1 MTASDLID
9 FEVIEGHKENIQAL
23 PSGRSARA
31 LAALYSPPLT
41 GGQQRTSLTKDAH
54 DDERKEYEDELALID
69 EADDPLDIYDRYV
82 KWTLDTYPSAQ
93 STPQSQLLP
102 LLERAT
108 KAFLSSPQ
116 YKNDPRYLKLWL
128 HYIRFF
134 SDAPRETF
142 VFLNRHGVA
151 ESLALYYEEFAA
163 WLEHAGRW
171 TQAEEVYSMGI
182 EKGATPVARLTRKSN
197 EFQQRNAAR
206 DQHVAEPTSPAL
218 PVARAVLGAKVDP
231 FAAALAATTPQQ
243 AAKSA
248 ATKKSK
254 AGKMAI
260 FADDSPQ
267 DQGAFGTPG
276 EKNGWDNIE
285 SIQNR
290 KKENAIA
297 PKPMAGET
305 LKGGKTNTGVQKMAI
320 FRVSIP
326 SSSPSFTYQIF
337 TNAGLTGWRRFC
349 VFQSS
354 STVRH
359 AYESSKHASQRVINL
374 KTGRPEC
381 VFVNLEAVYPNPS
394 DPSVEFCFEEL
405 RARHR
410 GWLDRDWAAERVQ
423 APSINQA
430 QEPSQ
435 TSQQPKESK
444 RGFAIFS
451 DAPASKTQP
460 EQERPTSQRGFQI
473 FQDDSENKSSPA
485 RSSPLTIDTSL
496 RVVPIRDENDENR
509 APSKADVELAK
520 RLRREERA
528 NRTRKIEVMD
538 VEHVQR
544 ETQTIKLNMDSPS
557 GKKLRKKKVAE
568 PTMTI
573 NTKEAMDEIYGIFS
587 QPVETAADEDAEESE
602 SEDDSD
608 DDSDES
614 YSSDEEDT
622 TTGHV
627 SAAGS
632 DYGDETQREILASQ
646 QSSQEETTQDTEDQQ
661 DDDEDKTD
669 ISAWSDY
676 DENKPVT
683 ETAATSANSRDGL
696 STPIDEMPPMFDGE
710 NGDHKMKYVPIPP
723 EGYEPVRSQY
733 RDPVLVAQNRLP
745 FMTPI
750 VEHTESSI
758 GAATIRAE
766 LEKGFTAKTPSRQTH
781 DNTDIEEEE
790 EDEEDEDDDSLMSS
804 PFQVL
809 SGAEL
814 ENKRKILQPIRTKTA
829 KGIVSLSEDVV
840 GAAKPKPLAL
850 RPALAESITKG
861 PIIKDPQIN
870 PVDPEIRQ
878 TILSQ
883 INPPLSSYEGYYEH
897 KNIQHARTPE
907 IRKYSKAVGKGK
919 TVTEKNSA
927 SLPLAPVLNL
937 ENSKYTLKRELGAG
951 AFAPVYLLENHN
963 FSASSEATN
972 ENDENASVMGQGT
985 FSAVQR
991 HALEALK
998 MEDPPSAWEFYM
1010 LRQVHRRLGV
1020 SRATESVIHAY
1031 EMHMFRDEGFLIEEF
1046 RGQGTLLDLI
1056 NVARAEAGGTLDEA
1070 LAMFFATE
1078 LIRTVEGL
1086 HSKGLIHGDLKGDN
1100 VLVRLDDC
1108 ASWSSTYDPCGANG
1122 WKAKGISLI
1131 DFGRGI
1137 DMRVFAPEVQFV
1149 ADWETS
1155 SADCAE
1161 MKEMR
1166 PWTYQVDYHGL
1177 AGLLH
1182 SLLFGKYMSTIADK
1196 GQGIGAGATKHYKIK
1211 EGLKRYWQQEIWG
1224 EAFEMLLNPTMFVKQ
1239 EEHARMPLSKGL
1251 RGLREKMEAWLVA
1264 NCDKGV
1270 GLKTMVRKME
1280 EAVKAKKR

>member
-1 MTASDLID
+1 MAPSDLID

-41 GGQQRTSLTKDAH
+41 SGQRTSLSNDAH
-54 DDERKEYEDELALID
+54 DGERKEYEDELALID

-108 KAFLSSPQ
+108 RAFLSSPQ

-142 VFLNRHGVA
+142 VFLNRQGIA

-163 WLEHAGRW
+163 WLEQASRW
-171 TQAEEVYSMGI
+171 TQAEEVYNMGI
-182 EKGATPVARLTRKSN
+182 EKGAAPVARLTRKFN

-206 DQHVAEPTSPAL
+206 PQDVPEPTSPAL

-231 FAAALAATTPQQ
+231 FAAATTPQQ
-243 AAKSA
+243 TAKS
-248 ATKKSK
+248 TTSKKPK

-260 FADDSPQ
+260 FTDEAPQ
-267 DQGAFGTPG
+267 DQSAFGTPG
-276 EKNGWDNIE
+276 EKNGWDSIE

-290 KKENAIA
+290 KKENTIA

-305 LKGGKTNTGVQKMAI
+305 LKTGKTNTGVQKMAI
-320 FRVSIP
+320 FRVSD
-326 SSSPSFTYQIF
+326 SFPYPLFTFQIF
-337 TNAGLTGWRRFC
+337 TNAGLTGWRRCC

-381 VFVNLEAVYPNPS
+381 VFVNLEAVYPDPS
-394 DPSVEFCFEEL
+394 DPSIEFCFEEL

-410 GWLDRDWAAERVQ
+410 GWLDRDWAAERRQ
-423 APSINQA
+423 AQSTNQA
-430 QEPSQ
+430 QKTAPVN
-435 TSQQPKESK
+435 QQPKEQK

-451 DAPASKTQP
+451 DAPAGEKQS

-473 FQDDSENKSSPA
+473 FQDDSENKPSPA
-485 RSSPLTIDTSL
+485 QPAPLTIDTSL
-496 RVVPIRDENDENR
+496 KVVPIRDENDENR
-509 APSKADVELAK
+509 PPSKADVELAK
-520 RLRREERA
+520 RMRREERA
-528 NRTRKIEVMD
+528 NRTRKIKVMD
-538 VEHVQR
+538 VEHVQ
-544 ETQTIKLNMDSPS
+544 EKTQTIKVNMDSPS

-587 QPVETAADEDAEESE
+587 QPVKTAADEEPEESE
-602 SEDDSD
+602 SEEDSD
-608 DDSDES
+608 DDSDDD
-614 YSSDEEDT
+614 YSSDGEDT

-632 DYGDETQREILASQ
+632 EYGDETRREILASQ
-646 QSSQEETTQDTEDQQ
+646 QSSKEETTQEEDD
-661 DDDEDKTD
+661 DDDEDKTNV
-669 ISAWSDY
+669 SAWSDY
-676 DENKPVT
+676 DQSKPVT
-683 ETAATSANSRDGL
+683 ETATSAHSKDEEEL
-696 STPIDEMPPMFDGE
+696 STPIEEIPAPSYGE
-710 NGDHKMKYVPIPP
+710 KGEQKTKYVPLPP

-733 RDPVLVAQNRLP
+733 RDPVIVAQNRLP

-766 LEKGFTAKTPSRQTH
+766 LEKGFAAKTPSRQNH
-781 DNTDIEEEE
+781 GNADIEEE
-790 EDEEDEDDDSLMSS
+790 DEDEDEDEDSLMSS

-809 SGAEL
+809 SGADL
-814 ENKRKILQPIRTKTA
+814 ENKRKILQPIRTKTT
-829 KGIVSLSEDVV
+829 KGIVSLNEDV
-840 GAAKPKPLAL
+840 AAKPKPLAL
-850 RPALAESITKG
+850 RPATAAEPINKG

-870 PVDPEIRQ
+870 PVDPEIRA

-883 INPPLSSYEGYYEH
+883 IHPPLSSYEGYYEH

-919 TVTEKNSA
+919 TATDKSSA
-927 SLPLAPVLNL
+927 SLPPAPILAFAHSS
-937 ENSKYTLKRELGAG
+937 SKYTLKRELGAG
-951 AFAPVYLLENHN
+951 AFAPVYLIENHN
-963 FSASSEATN
+963 PTPSTENANN
-972 ENDENASVMGQGT
+972 ENDENASVMGQGA
-985 FSAVQR
+985 FSAIQR
-991 HALEALK
+991 HTFEALK

-1031 EMHMFRDEGFLIEEF
+1031 EMHIFRDEGFLIEEF

-1070 LAMFFATE
+1070 LAMFFAVE
-1078 LIRTVEGL
+1078 LIRTVEAL

-1100 VLVRLDDC
+1100 VLVRLEDTTT
-1108 ASWSSTYDPCGANG
+1108 WSSTYDPSGSNG
-1122 WKAKGISLI
+1122 WKAKGVSLI

-1137 DMRVFAPEVQFV
+1137 DMRVFAPDVQFV

-1161 MKEMR
+1161 MRELR

-1182 SLLFGKYMSTIADK
+1182 SLLFGKYMSTIAEK
-1196 GQGIGAGATKHYKIK
+1196 NGGLGAGATKHYKIK

-1224 EAFEMLLNPTMFVKQ
+1224 QAFEMLLNPQMFVQQ
-1239 EEHARMPLSKGL
+1239 EEGMRMPLCKGL
-1251 RGLREKMEAWLVA
+1251 KGLREKMEAWLVG

-1280 EAVKAKKR
+1280 EAVKARKR

>member
-1 MTASDLID
+1 MAGSDLID

-41 GGQQRTSLTKDAH
+41 SGKQQTSLSSDAH

-93 STPQSQLLP
+93 STPASQLLP

-108 KAFLSSPQ
+108 RAFLSSPQ

-142 VFLNRHGVA
+142 VFLNRHGIA

-163 WLEHAGRW
+163 WLEQAGRW
-171 TQAEEVYSMGI
+171 TQADEVYNMGI
-182 EKGATPVARLTRKSN
+182 EKGATPVARLTRKYN

-206 DQHVAEPTSPAL
+206 PQDVAEPTSPAL
-218 PVARAVLGAKVDP
+218 PPARAVLGAKVDP
-231 FAAALAATTPQQ
+231 FAAALAATTPRQ
-243 AAKSA
+243 AAKPA
-248 ATKKSK
+248 TTKKPK
-254 AGKMAI
+254 TGKMAI
-260 FADDSPQ
+260 FTDDSPQ
-267 DQGAFGTPG
+267 DQSAFGTPG
-276 EKNGWDNIE
+276 EKNGWDSIE

-305 LKGGKTNTGVQKMAI
+305 LKTGKTNTGVQKMAI
-320 FRVSIP
+320 FR
-326 SSSPSFTYQIF
+326 
-337 TNAGLTGWRRFC
+337 
-349 VFQSS
+349 SS
-354 STVRH
+354 STVRR

-381 VFVNLEAVYPNPS
+381 VFVNLEAVYPDPN
-394 DPSVEFCFEEL
+394 DPSIEFCFEEL

-410 GWLDRDWAAERVQ
+410 GWLDRDWAAERRQVQ
-423 APSINQA
+423 SVDKVQEIVQVNQ
-430 QEPSQ
+430 
-435 TSQQPKESK
+435 QQKESK

-451 DAPASKTQP
+451 DTPADKQP
-460 EQERPTSQRGFQI
+460 EVERPTSQRGFQI

-485 RSSPLTIDTSL
+485 QSSPLTIDTSL
-496 RVVPIRDENDENR
+496 KVVPVKDENDENR
-509 APSKADVELAK
+509 PPSKADVELAK
-520 RLRREERA
+520 RMRREERA
-528 NRTRKIEVMD
+528 NRTRKIKVMD
-538 VEHVQR
+538 VEHVQK

-587 QPVETAADEDAEESE
+587 QPVATAAEEEAEESE
-602 SEDDSD
+602 SEEDSD
-608 DDSDES
+608 DDSDDD
-614 YSSDEEDT
+614 YSSDDEDT

-627 SAAGS
+627 SGAGS
-632 DYGDETQREILASQ
+632 DYGDETRREILASQ
-646 QSSQEETTQDTEDQQ
+646 QSSKEETTKDTEDQD
-661 DDDEDKTD
+661 DDDEDETNV
-669 ISAWSDY
+669 SAWSDY
-676 DENKPVT
+676 DESKPVT
-683 ETAATSANSRDGL
+683 ETAATSAPSSQNDEL
-696 STPIDEMPPMFDGE
+696 STPIDEKPEPLLGE
-710 NGDHKMKYVPIPP
+710 NGEQKMKYVPIPP

-733 RDPVLVAQNRLP
+733 RDPVIVAQNRLP

-766 LEKGFTAKTPSRQTH
+766 LEKGFTAKTPSRQNH
-781 DNTDIEEEE
+781 GNADIEEENE
-790 EDEEDEDDDSLMSS
+790 EEDEDEDSLMSS

-809 SGAEL
+809 SGADL
-814 ENKRKILQPIRTKTA
+814 ENKRKILQPIRTKTTR
-829 KGIVSLSEDVV
+829 GIVSLSEDVA

-850 RPALAESITKG
+850 RPATTAEPINKG

-883 INPPLSSYEGYYEH
+883 IHPPLSSYEGYYEH

-907 IRKYSKAVGKGK
+907 IRRYSKAVGKGK
-919 TVTEKNSA
+919 LATEKSSA
-927 SLPLAPVLNL
+927 SLPPAPILAF
-937 ENSKYTLKRELGAG
+937 ENSSSKYTLKRELGAG

-963 FSASSEATN
+963 PSSSSGDAATN
-972 ENDENASVMGQGT
+972 ENDENASVMGQGA
-985 FSAVQR
+985 FSAIRR
-991 HALEALK
+991 HQLEALK

-1031 EMHMFRDEGFLIEEF
+1031 EMHIFRDEGFLIEEF

-1070 LAMFFATE
+1070 LAMFFAVE
-1078 LIRTVEGL
+1078 LIRTVEAL
-1086 HSKGLIHGDLKGDN
+1086 HTKGLIHGDLKGDN
-1100 VLVRLDDC
+1100 VLVRLDEC
-1108 ASWSSTYDPCGANG
+1108 AHWSSTYDPSGSSG
-1122 WKAKGISLI
+1122 WKNKGVSLI

-1137 DMRVFAPEVQFV
+1137 DMRVFAPHVQFV

-1161 MKEMR
+1161 MRELR

-1182 SLLFGKYMSTIADK
+1182 SLLFGKYMSTIAEK
-1196 GQGIGAGATKHYKIK
+1196 GQGIGVSATKHYKIK

-1224 EAFEMLLNPTMFVKQ
+1224 EAFEMLLNPMMFVQ
-1239 EEHARMPLSKGL
+1239 EEEEQRMPLCRGL
-1251 RGLREKMEAWLVA
+1251 KALREKMEAWLVG